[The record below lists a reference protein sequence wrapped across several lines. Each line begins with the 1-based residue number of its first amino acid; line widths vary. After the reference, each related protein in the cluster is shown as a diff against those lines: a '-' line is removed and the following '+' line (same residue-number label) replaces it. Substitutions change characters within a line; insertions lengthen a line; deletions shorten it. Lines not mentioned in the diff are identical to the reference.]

1 MENKRKGIG
10 PERERKDEKRLGR
23 SGEGCRGRK
32 RERSAR
38 EERAGVGGAG
48 KELAGCSRK

>member
-10 PERERKDEKRLGR
+10 PERQRKDEKRLGR
-23 SGEGCRGRK
+23 SGEGRRGRK
-32 RERSAR
+32 RERRGR

-48 KELAGCSRK
+48 KDLASCSRK